1 MVGAKSIPTGKGEV
15 KKISTEISTGFP
27 HPREGYYSKK
37 GAEKRRPGR
46 PPRLSAAVRFR
57 LIFFEQKG

>member
-1 MVGAKSIPTGKGEV
+1 MVGAKSILTGKGEV

-27 HPREGYYSKK
+27 PPRKGYFSKK

-46 PPRLSAAVRFR
+46 PPSLAAAVRFR
-57 LIFFEQKG
+57 LIFFGQKG